1 MKAWKGIVAV
11 AAIIAIVIGMG
22 VLIDRWRATD
32 ATIAALHAEIAEL
45 NKGLAANSAEV
56 KRLSAA
62 EEADKEDAR
71 KWREALLTR
80 IEHIQVVVPQQ
91 AQAMPMT
98 EAVGETRRLINDDGV
113 SQVETGVMFT
123 TAAFRFNLAK
133 LMEGEQF
140 SLALRESM
148 SESKSLAAALAA
160 ADAKVVVHEDSLF
173 KKDEHIKKL
182 NIELGL
188 AKKSDTMKIVKG
200 VGVGV
205 AAGIILT
212 LLLHR

>member
-1 MKAWKGIVAV
+1 MKTWKGI
-11 AAIIAIVIGMG
+11 GMVVLVTCVVMG
-22 VLIDRWRATD
+22 LCILIDRWRATD
-32 ATIAALHAEIAEL
+32 ATIATLHAEIAEL

-71 KWREALLTR
+71 EWREALLNR

-98 EAVGETRRLINDDGV
+98 EAVSETRRLIKDDGV
-113 SQVETGVMFT
+113 SQVESGVMFT
-123 TAAFRFNLAK
+123 TTAFRFNLAK

-140 SLALRESM
+140 SLALGESM
-148 SESKSLAAALAA
+148 GESKSLAAALAA
-160 ADAKVVVHEDSLF
+160 ADAKVAVHEDSLF

-188 AKKSDTMKIVKG
+188 AKKADTMKVIKG
-200 VGVGV
+200 AGVGV

-212 LLLHR
+212 LLLNR